1 MKSAT
6 KLLAKKTSERIQYT
20 DIQPS
25 SANTD
30 IHLLEHVNTVTK
42 VLDQWSKG
50 QYKTF
55 LQTHF
60 VTSGGSDTSDDDKI
74 FSFFKREI
82 FVFRYFKLI
91 GILYTLWLSPFR
103 SFLLSYTDNALK

>member
-20 DIQPS
+20 DIQAS

-30 IHLLEHVNTVTK
+30 IHSLEHVNTVTK
-42 VLDQWSKG
+42 VLNQWSKG

-60 VTSGGSDTSDDDKI
+60 ETSGGSGTSDDDKI

-82 FVFRYFKLI
+82 FMFRYCKLI
-91 GILYTLWLSPFR
+91 GTLYTLWLSPFR
-103 SFLLSYTDNALK
+103 SFLLYYTDNTLK

>member
-6 KLLAKKTSERIQYT
+6 KLLAKIQYT

-42 VLDQWSKG
+42 VLDQWSK
-50 QYKTF
+50 YKTF

-60 VTSGGSDTSDDDKI
+60 ETSGGSVASDDDKI

-91 GILYTLWLSPFR
+91 GTLYTLWLSPFR
-103 SFLLSYTDNALK
+103 SFLLYYTHNALK